1 MSLPGLPDLRQRS
14 REPELLD
21 TGASSPSSVS
31 DVEIGRS
38 LADLRLVNRWLGGR
52 RRLLDAVRPHL
63 GPGGSLLDVGCASA
77 DLPAFLLSRLET
89 PVLAVGLDVK
99 LAHLKD
105 APPLVRRVVAHV
117 GALPF
122 PNAAFD
128 VVTPSLFLHHLDTE
142 DLAPILRDLYR
153 LARRALVV
161 SDLHRAAVPHLFGRL
176 VFPAL
181 FRSPVS
187 VHDGLVSIRRGF
199 RPAELRSAFE
209 EAGLPHVRIR
219 RRFPYRLLAVAV
231 RPEGPG
237 ATGSG
242 TGA

>member
-1 MSLPGLPDLRQRS
+1 
-14 REPELLD
+14 
-21 TGASSPSSVS
+21 VS

-38 LADLRLVNRWLGGR
+38 LADLRLVNRWLAGR
-52 RRLLDAVRPHL
+52 RHLLAAVRPHL
-63 GPGGSLLDVGCASA
+63 GPGGSLLDVGCGSA

-89 PVLAVGLDVK
+89 SVVAVGLDVK

-105 APPLVRRVVAHV
+105 APPLVRRVVARV

-122 PNAAFD
+122 PDAAFD
-128 VVTPSLFLHHLDTE
+128 VVTASLFLHHIDTE
-142 DLAPILRDLYR
+142 DLAPVLQNLYR
-153 LARRALVV
+153 LARGALVV

-209 EAGLPHVRIR
+209 EAGLPHVRVR

-231 RPEGPG
+231 RPGSPG
-237 ATGSG
+237 EAGTG